1 MKLFKILTLALI
13 PMASI
18 AMDPA
23 EIEASLQAGIL
34 PAGVTI
40 VAVTAATGLAHDVAL
55 YDPAACGNL
64 EISGDHGTREST
76 YTDRNGVIHTVI
88 EHLE

>member
-1 MKLFKILTLALI
+1 MKLLKILTLALI

-34 PAGVTI
+34 PEGVTI
-40 VAVTAATGLAHDVAL
+40 VAVTATTGLAHDVAVYPTDG
-55 YDPAACGNL
+55 YDSDNYCETRTHEDENGKVVWTEYL
-64 EISGDHGTREST
+64 E
-76 YTDRNGVIHTVI
+76 
-88 EHLE
+88 